1 MTWKG
6 IPLQG
11 VAQFKIFFKFVPQVS
26 AFSQQTLSFKG
37 HIRKVL
43 TFINL
48 HSHWN
53 PTMPSQ
59 LDQFIQH
66 LEQIVQQL
74 QMLEALFA
82 SSVLEDRN
90 SICRESSL
98 QKEDI

>member
-1 MTWKG
+1 
-6 IPLQG
+6 
-11 VAQFKIFFKFVPQVS
+11 
-26 AFSQQTLSFKG
+26 
-37 HIRKVL
+37 
-43 TFINL
+43 
-48 HSHWN
+48 
-53 PTMPSQ
+53 MPSQ